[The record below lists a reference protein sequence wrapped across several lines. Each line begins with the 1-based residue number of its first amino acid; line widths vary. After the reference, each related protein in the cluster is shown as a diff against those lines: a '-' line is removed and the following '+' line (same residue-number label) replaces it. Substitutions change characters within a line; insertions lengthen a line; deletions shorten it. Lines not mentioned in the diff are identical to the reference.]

1 MSVTVLGPLSA
12 RGEKLRLYAFHV
24 PAGAASPAADHI
36 EKRIAL
42 HMRGEQVILKA
53 ENPKY
58 PSRPVMEGD
67 ERVIWGVVK
76 YSVRD
81 DDKA

>member
-24 PAGAASPAADHI
+24 PAGSASPAADHI

-42 HMRGEQVILKA
+42 HMRGKQVVLKS

-58 PSRPVMEGD
+58 PSSQVMQGD
-67 ERVIWGVVK
+67 ELVIWGVVK

-81 DDKA
+81 HDKA

>member
-24 PAGAASPAADHI
+24 PAGAASPTADHI

-53 ENPKY
+53 ENLNY
-58 PSRPVMEGD
+58 LSRHVMKRD
-67 ERVIWGVVK
+67 ERVICAVVK

-81 DDKA
+81 HDNA

>member
-24 PAGAASPAADHI
+24 PAGFPSPTADHI

-42 HMRGEQVILKA
+42 HMRGKQVVLKS

-58 PSRPVMEGD
+58 PSRQVMQGD
-67 ERVIWGVVK
+67 ELVIWGVVK

-81 DDKA
+81 HDNA